1 MGLILA
7 RYFNFEAL
15 GTNFRTE
22 TTAGVTT
29 YMTMVYIVFLQPAV
43 LSQAGMDFGSVMM
56 ATCLSAA
63 LASFV
68 MGVYANYPIGLAPG
82 MGENFFFAITVVLG
96 MGVSWQA
103 ALACVF
109 ASGVIF
115 ILLAIVRLR
124 EMIIDSIPASL
135 KAAIAT
141 GIGLFIAFI
150 GLVHAGIVKGPPT
163 EVAALG
169 DLHSPPVLLA
179 GAALLLTAA
188 LMHHRIKGAILIG
201 MIAALA
207 AALIFK
213 IVPYEGILSMP
224 PSIEPTLFKLDLA
237 ALFSSE
243 MIVVIIVFLFM
254 DLFDTTGTL
263 LAVSQQAG
271 LLRNGKLPRASRALL
286 ADAVGTTFGALVGTI
301 HGHEFHRKR
310 IWSAGGREV
319 RIHGSR
325 SRPALSYDY
334 LLLPSRQDD
343 RIWRRG
349 GRRGFVASNHCS
361 CPDYCRKHDGSQHP
375 AHKVGKCVG
384 GNTGVPHH
392 GRDTADILDSGRVR
406 IWLYQL
412 SGADAA
418 GRKGKG
424 RVGSYVY
431 PWTDILS
438 KTHIPLTVGVLDE
451 ENMSYVVLDRS
462 AAPAFTLVCHDA
474 RRGNGETYRSD
485 GRVG

>member
-1 MGLILA
+1 MGVILA
-7 RYFNFEAL
+7 RYFNFESL

-115 ILLAIVRLR
+115 ILLAFVKLR
-124 EMIIDSIPASL
+124 EIIIDAIPGSL
-135 KAAIAT
+135 KAAIAA

-163 EVAALG
+163 EVVALG
-169 DLHSPPVLLA
+169 DLHSPPVLIA
-179 GAALLLTAA
+179 GVALLLTAA
-188 LMHHRIKGAILIG
+188 LMHYRIKGAILIG

-207 AALIFK
+207 AALIFR

-237 ALFSSE
+237 ALFTSE

-286 ADAVGTTFGALVGTI
+286 ADAVGTTFGALVGTSTVTSFI
-301 HGHEFHRKR
+301 E
-310 IWSAGGREV
+310 SASGVQEGGRSGFTAVVVGLLFLMTIFFYPLARMIGCGVEAGEGV
-319 RIHGSR
+319 MLYPITA
-325 SRPALSYDY
+325 PAL
-334 LLLPSRQDD
+334 
-343 RIWRRG
+343 I
-349 GRRGFVASNHCS
+349 
-361 CPDYCRKHDGSQHP
+361 
-375 AHKVGKCVG
+375 
-384 GNTGVPHH
+384 
-392 GRDTADILDSGRVR
+392 I
-406 IWLYQL
+406 
-412 SGADAA
+412 
-418 GRKGKG
+418 
-424 RVGSYVY
+424 VGSMMVRNIRHIKWENVLEGI
-431 PWTDILS
+431 PAFLIMVG
-438 KTHIPLTVGVLDE
+438 IPLTFSIQDGFALGFISYPVLMLLAGKGKE
-451 ENMSYVVLDRS
+451 VS
-462 AAPAFTLVCHDA
+462 TLMYILGLVFLAKHIFL
-474 RRGNGETYRSD
+474 
-485 GRVG
+485 

>member
-1 MGLILA
+1 MGMILA
-7 RYFNFEAL
+7 RYFNFESL
-15 GTNFRTE
+15 GTDFRTE

-68 MGVYANYPIGLAPG
+68 MGILANYPIGLAPG
-82 MGENFFFAITVVLG
+82 LGENFFFATTVVIG

-109 ASGVIF
+109 AAGVIF
-115 ILLAIVRLR
+115 ILLAFVRLR
-124 EMIIDSIPASL
+124 EMIIDSIPGSL
-135 KAAIAT
+135 KAAIAA

-163 EVAALG
+163 EIVALG

-179 GAALLLTAA
+179 GAALLLTAS
-188 LMHHRIKGAILIG
+188 LMHYRVKGAILIG

-207 AALIFK
+207 AALIFR

-224 PSIEPTLFKLDLA
+224 PSIEPTLFKLDLG
-237 ALFSSE
+237 ALFASE

-286 ADAVGTTFGALVGTI
+286 ADAVGTTFGALVGTSTVTSFI
-301 HGHEFHRKR
+301 E
-310 IWSAGGREV
+310 SASGVQEGGRSGFTAIVIGLLFLMTIFLYPLAKMIGYGVEASEGV
-319 RIHGSR
+319 MLHPITA
-325 SRPALSYDY
+325 PAL
-334 LLLPSRQDD
+334 
-343 RIWRRG
+343 I
-349 GRRGFVASNHCS
+349 
-361 CPDYCRKHDGSQHP
+361 
-375 AHKVGKCVG
+375 
-384 GNTGVPHH
+384 
-392 GRDTADILDSGRVR
+392 I
-406 IWLYQL
+406 
-412 SGADAA
+412 
-418 GRKGKG
+418 
-424 RVGSYVY
+424 VGSMMVRNIMHIKWENVLEGI
-431 PWTDILS
+431 PAFLILIG
-438 KTHIPLTVGVLDE
+438 IPLTFSIQDGFAFGFISYPVLMLLAGKGKEVSALMYILGVIFLAKHIF
-451 ENMSYVVLDRS
+451 L
-462 AAPAFTLVCHDA
+462 
-474 RRGNGETYRSD
+474 
-485 GRVG
+485 

>member
-169 DLHSPPVLLA
+169 DLHSPPGSA
-179 GAALLLTAA
+179 RRG
-188 LMHHRIKGAILIG
+188 R
-201 MIAALA
+201 A
-207 AALIFK
+207 AADGRFDAPQDKGSDSHWNDRGARCCTDIQNRA
-213 IVPYEGILSMP
+213 IRRH
-224 PSIEPTLFKLDLA
+224 TLDA
-237 ALFSSE
+237 TVNRTDPIQTRSCGA
-243 MIVVIIVFLFM
+243 FLK
-254 DLFDTTGTL
+254 
-263 LAVSQQAG
+263 
-271 LLRNGKLPRASRALL
+271 RNDRGHNSLPVYGSVRYYRDIAR
-286 ADAVGTTFGALVGTI
+286 GQ
-301 HGHEFHRKR
+301 
-310 IWSAGGREV
+310 SAGGASQERET
-319 RIHGSR
+319 S
-325 SRPALSYDY
+325 
-334 LLLPSRQDD
+334 
-343 RIWRRG
+343 
-349 GRRGFVASNHCS
+349 ASLACAVS
-361 CPDYCRKHDGSQHP
+361 
-375 AHKVGKCVG
+375 
-384 GNTGVPHH
+384 
-392 GRDTADILDSGRVR
+392 
-406 IWLYQL
+406 
-412 SGADAA
+412 
-418 GRKGKG
+418 
-424 RVGSYVY
+424 
-431 PWTDILS
+431 
-438 KTHIPLTVGVLDE
+438 
-451 ENMSYVVLDRS
+451 
-462 AAPAFTLVCHDA
+462 
-474 RRGNGETYRSD
+474 
-485 GRVG
+485 

>member
-1 MGLILA
+1 MGMILA
-7 RYFNFEAL
+7 RYFKFEAL

-68 MGVYANYPIGLAPG
+68 MGVLANYPIGLAPG
-82 MGENFFFAITVVLG
+82 LGENFFFATTVVIG

-115 ILLAIVRLR
+115 IMLAFVRLR
-124 EMIIDSIPASL
+124 EMIIDAIPGSL
-135 KAAIAT
+135 KAAIAA

-163 EVAALG
+163 EVVALG

-179 GAALLLTAA
+179 GAALILTAA
-188 LMHHRIKGAILIG
+188 LMHYRVKGAILIG
-201 MIAALA
+201 MIAALVT
-207 AALIFK
+207 ALIFRV
-213 IVPYEGILSMP
+213 VPYEGILSMP

-237 ALFSSE
+237 ALFAGE

-286 ADAVGTTFGALVGTI
+286 ADAVGTTFGALVGTSTVTSFI
-301 HGHEFHRKR
+301 E
-310 IWSAGGREV
+310 SASGVQEGGRSGFTAVVVGLLFLMTIFFYPVARMIGGGVETGEGV
-319 RIHGSR
+319 MLHPITA
-325 SRPALSYDY
+325 PAL
-334 LLLPSRQDD
+334 
-343 RIWRRG
+343 I
-349 GRRGFVASNHCS
+349 
-361 CPDYCRKHDGSQHP
+361 
-375 AHKVGKCVG
+375 
-384 GNTGVPHH
+384 
-392 GRDTADILDSGRVR
+392 I
-406 IWLYQL
+406 
-412 SGADAA
+412 
-418 GRKGKG
+418 
-424 RVGSYVY
+424 VGSMMVRNIRHIKWENVLEGI
-431 PWTDILS
+431 PAFLIMVG
-438 KTHIPLTVGVLDE
+438 IPLTFSIQDGFAFGFISYPVLMLLAGKGKE
-451 ENMSYVVLDRS
+451 VS
-462 AAPAFTLVCHDA
+462 ALMYILGGIFLAKHIFL
-474 RRGNGETYRSD
+474 
-485 GRVG
+485 

>member
-1 MGLILA
+1 MGMILA
-7 RYFNFEAL
+7 RYFKFEAL

-63 LASFV
+63 LASFI
-68 MGVYANYPIGLAPG
+68 MGVLANYPIGLAPG
-82 MGENFFFAITVVLG
+82 LGENFFFATTVVIG

-115 ILLAIVRLR
+115 IMLAFVRLR
-124 EMIIDSIPASL
+124 EMIIDAIPGSL
-135 KAAIAT
+135 KAAIAA

-163 EVAALG
+163 EVVALG

-179 GAALLLTAA
+179 GAALILTAA
-188 LMHHRIKGAILIG
+188 LMHYRVKGAILIG
-201 MIAALA
+201 MIAALVT
-207 AALIFK
+207 ALIFRV
-213 IVPYEGILSMP
+213 VPYEGILSMP

-237 ALFSSE
+237 ALFAGE

-286 ADAVGTTFGALVGTI
+286 ADAVGTTFGALVGTSTVTSFI
-301 HGHEFHRKR
+301 E
-310 IWSAGGREV
+310 SASGVQEGGRSGFTAVVVGLLFLMTIFFYPVARMIGGGVETGEGV
-319 RIHGSR
+319 MLHPITA
-325 SRPALSYDY
+325 PAL
-334 LLLPSRQDD
+334 
-343 RIWRRG
+343 I
-349 GRRGFVASNHCS
+349 
-361 CPDYCRKHDGSQHP
+361 
-375 AHKVGKCVG
+375 
-384 GNTGVPHH
+384 
-392 GRDTADILDSGRVR
+392 I
-406 IWLYQL
+406 
-412 SGADAA
+412 
-418 GRKGKG
+418 
-424 RVGSYVY
+424 VGSMMVRNIRHIKWENVLEGI
-431 PWTDILS
+431 PAFLIMVG
-438 KTHIPLTVGVLDE
+438 IPLTFSIQDGFAFGFISYPVLMLLAGKGKE
-451 ENMSYVVLDRS
+451 VS
-462 AAPAFTLVCHDA
+462 ALMYILGGIFLAKHIFL
-474 RRGNGETYRSD
+474 
-485 GRVG
+485 

>member
-1 MGLILA
+1 MGMILA
-7 RYFNFEAL
+7 RYFNFESL

-115 ILLAIVRLR
+115 ILLAFVRLR

-135 KAAIAT
+135 KAAIAA

-163 EVAALG
+163 EVVALG
-169 DLHSPPVLLA
+169 DLHSPPVLIA

-188 LMHHRIKGAILIG
+188 LMHYRIKGAILIG

-207 AALIFK
+207 AALIFR

-286 ADAVGTTFGALVGTI
+286 ADAVGTTFGALVGTSTVTSFI
-301 HGHEFHRKR
+301 E
-310 IWSAGGREV
+310 SASGVQEGGRSGFTAVVVGLLFLVTIFFYPLAKMIGYGVEAGEGV
-319 RIHGSR
+319 MLHPITA
-325 SRPALSYDY
+325 PAL
-334 LLLPSRQDD
+334 
-343 RIWRRG
+343 I
-349 GRRGFVASNHCS
+349 
-361 CPDYCRKHDGSQHP
+361 
-375 AHKVGKCVG
+375 
-384 GNTGVPHH
+384 
-392 GRDTADILDSGRVR
+392 I
-406 IWLYQL
+406 
-412 SGADAA
+412 
-418 GRKGKG
+418 
-424 RVGSYVY
+424 VGSMMVRNIRHIKWENVLEGI
-431 PWTDILS
+431 PAFLITVG
-438 KTHIPLTVGVLDE
+438 IPLTFSIQDGFSLGFISYPVLMLLAGKGKE
-451 ENMSYVVLDRS
+451 VS
-462 AAPAFTLVCHDA
+462 ALMYILGLVFLAKHIFL
-474 RRGNGETYRSD
+474 
-485 GRVG
+485 

>member
-1 MGLILA
+1 MGVILA
-7 RYFNFEAL
+7 RYFNFESL

-115 ILLAIVRLR
+115 ILLAFVKLR
-124 EMIIDSIPASL
+124 EIIIDAIPGSL
-135 KAAIAT
+135 KAAIAA

-163 EVAALG
+163 EVVALG
-169 DLHSPPVLLA
+169 DLHSPPVLIA
-179 GAALLLTAA
+179 GVALLLTAA
-188 LMHHRIKGAILIG
+188 LMHYRIKGAILIG

-207 AALIFK
+207 AALIFR

-224 PSIEPTLFKLDLA
+224 PSNEPTLFKLDLA
-237 ALFSSE
+237 ALFTSE

-286 ADAVGTTFGALVGTI
+286 ADAVGTTFGALVGTSTVTSFI
-301 HGHEFHRKR
+301 E
-310 IWSAGGREV
+310 SASGVQEGGRSGFTAVVVGLLFLMTIFFYPLARMIGCGVEAGEGV
-319 RIHGSR
+319 MLYPITA
-325 SRPALSYDY
+325 PAL
-334 LLLPSRQDD
+334 
-343 RIWRRG
+343 I
-349 GRRGFVASNHCS
+349 
-361 CPDYCRKHDGSQHP
+361 
-375 AHKVGKCVG
+375 
-384 GNTGVPHH
+384 
-392 GRDTADILDSGRVR
+392 I
-406 IWLYQL
+406 
-412 SGADAA
+412 
-418 GRKGKG
+418 
-424 RVGSYVY
+424 VGSMMVRNIRHIKWENVLEGI
-431 PWTDILS
+431 PAFLIMVG
-438 KTHIPLTVGVLDE
+438 IPLTFSIQDGFALGFISYPVLMLLAGKGKE
-451 ENMSYVVLDRS
+451 VS
-462 AAPAFTLVCHDA
+462 TLMYILGLVFLAKHIFL
-474 RRGNGETYRSD
+474 
-485 GRVG
+485 